1 MKTFYALIFVL
12 LSSPVIAD
20 VLDITPTGADEDN
33 TATISTSAP
42 QPIEHA
48 VDFYVDDDNAEPIP
62 TPAIKPV
69 DVAEVQVASRGDDT
83 TIEEE
88 AHTAAIAVP
97 AASQIEEE
105 AHTATVA
112 VPAASQIEDEPIE
125 VEVDLSV
132 DETGFDWE

>member
-12 LSSPVIAD
+12 LSSPAIAD

-42 QPIEHA
+42 QPTEHA
-48 VDFYVDDDNAEPIP
+48 VDYNAEPIP

>member
-1 MKTFYALIFVL
+1 MKTLYALIFVL
-12 LSSPVIAD
+12 LASPAIAD
-20 VLDITPTGADEDN
+20 ILDITPTAVDQDN

-42 QPIEHA
+42 QPTEHA
-48 VDFYVDDDNAEPIP
+48 VDFYVDEDNAEPIP

-83 TIEEE
+83 MIEED

-97 AASQIEEE
+97 AASQIE
-105 AHTATVA
+105 
-112 VPAASQIEDEPIE
+112 DEPIDI
-125 VEVDLSV
+125 EVDLSV